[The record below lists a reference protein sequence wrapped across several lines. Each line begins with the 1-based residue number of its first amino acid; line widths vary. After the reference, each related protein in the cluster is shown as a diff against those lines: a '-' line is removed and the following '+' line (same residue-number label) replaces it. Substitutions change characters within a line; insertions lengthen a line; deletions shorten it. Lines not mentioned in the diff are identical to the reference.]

1 MDNTNKYQQLPDV
14 LDVSDIKNFLNIGRV
29 QAYELVNSG
38 QFHVIRLNRRIK
50 VPKSAFIKWF
60 EGK

>member
-1 MDNTNKYQQLPDV
+1 MSNHNYNHLPDV
-14 LDVSDIKNFLNIGRV
+14 LDVKDIKDFLNIGRV

-38 QFHVIRLNRRIK
+38 EFHVIRLNRRIK
-50 VPKSAFIKWF
+50 IPKKGFIEWF

>member
-1 MDNTNKYQQLPDV
+1 MSNYNYDHLPDV
-14 LDVSDIKNFLNIGRV
+14 LDVKDIKDFLNIGRV

-50 VPKSAFIKWF
+50 IPKKGFIDWF